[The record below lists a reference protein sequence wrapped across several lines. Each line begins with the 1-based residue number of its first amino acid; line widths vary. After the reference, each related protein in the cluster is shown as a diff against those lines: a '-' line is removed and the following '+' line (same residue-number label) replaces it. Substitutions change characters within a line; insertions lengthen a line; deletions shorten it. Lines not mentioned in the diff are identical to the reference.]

1 MNGTMRLRASEWT
14 MTKFSLSDWAN
25 VAEIGAA
32 TGVIISLIF
41 VGLEVQSSTEATE
54 AATREAINRKDL
66 AFLSLQIDSSVL
78 ARANTKRRNGEEL
91 SPLEEDQLIQEQY
104 INFASFNYSYSEYL
118 RGAQDLDGWLR
129 HKNIIQSVIERSPYA
144 KIMWQRKQQ
153 TFTPEFQ
160 KLVNSFLSD

>member
-1 MNGTMRLRASEWT
+1 
-14 MTKFSLSDWAN
+14 MTRFSLSDWAS

-32 TGVIISLIF
+32 TGVIVSLIF
-41 VGLEVQSSTEATE
+41 VGLELQSGTEATE

-91 SPLEEDQLIQEQY
+91 TPLEKDQLVREQY
-104 INFASFNYSYSEYL
+104 INFASFDYSFTEFR

-129 HKNIIQSVIERSPYA
+129 HRKIVQSVIENSQDA
-144 KIMWQRKQQ
+144 KVMWERRQHD
-153 TFTPEFQ
+153 FTPEFQ
-160 KLVNSFLSD
+160 ELVNSFLSD

>member
-1 MNGTMRLRASEWT
+1 
-14 MTKFSLSDWAN
+14 MTRFSLSDWAS

-32 TGVIISLIF
+32 TGVIVSLIF
-41 VGLEVQSSTEATE
+41 VRLELQSGTEATE

-91 SPLEEDQLIQEQY
+91 SPLEKDQLVREQY
-104 INFASFNYSYSEYL
+104 INFASFDYSYTEFR

-129 HKNIIQSVIERSPYA
+129 HRKIVQSVIESSQYA
-144 KIMWQRKQQ
+144 KVMWERKQHD
-153 TFTPEFQ
+153 FTPEFQ
-160 KLVNSFLSD
+160 ELVNGFLSD

>member
-1 MNGTMRLRASEWT
+1 
-14 MTKFSLSDWAN
+14 MTRFSLSDWAS

-32 TGVIISLIF
+32 TGVIVSLIF
-41 VGLEVQSSTEATE
+41 VGLELQSGTEATE

-91 SPLEEDQLIQEQY
+91 SPLEKDQLVREQY
-104 INFASFNYSYSEYL
+104 INFASFDYSYTEFR

-129 HKNIIQSVIERSPYA
+129 HRKIVQSVIESSQYA
-144 KIMWQRKQQ
+144 KVMWERKQHD
-153 TFTPEFQ
+153 FTPEFQ
-160 KLVNSFLSD
+160 ELVNGFLSD